1 MPKLHPRKFS
11 CVIHITN
18 DNFNLF
24 GSRSCR
30 CRSVELVSSA
40 MDEQWLE
47 SWPVVFAIATRK
59 LTATV
64 SEMQQQNGV
73 LRQRTSYLDLMNEE
87 LRHEL
92 ACTKESLSLATS
104 NMSDEQKRQ
113 CACKGLYESGAGDN
127 DAEWHAPRDSAGAR
141 NAFEHV
147 TLCSNPLEWL
157 SSRDCR
163 ACKAPT
169 LNRCHVC
176 KKPLC
181 PQCSDN
187 TCKCCHTEN

>member
-1 MPKLHPRKFS
+1 MTVYRKNNS
-11 CVIHITN
+11 A
-18 DNFNLF
+18 DSLS
-24 GSRSCR
+24 GSRSCL

-47 SWPVVFAIATRK
+47 SWPFVFAIATRK

-64 SEMQQQNGV
+64 SEMQQQNGE

-92 ACTKESLSLATS
+92 ACTNESLSLATS

>member
-1 MPKLHPRKFS
+1 MADVRVWPFTVTIWL
-11 CVIHITN
+11 TY
-18 DNFNLF
+18 LF
-24 GSRSCR
+24 GSRSCL
-30 CRSVELVSSA
+30 CRAVELVSSA

-64 SEMQQQNGV
+64 SEMQQQNGE

>member
-1 MPKLHPRKFS
+1 
-11 CVIHITN
+11 
-18 DNFNLF
+18 
-24 GSRSCR
+24 
-30 CRSVELVSSA
+30 

-47 SWPVVFAIATRK
+47 RWPVVVAATRVAIDTATRQ
-59 LTATV
+59 LTAVV
-64 SEMQQQNGV
+64 SEMQQQNGK
-73 LRQRTSYLDLMNEE
+73 LRQRTSHLDLKNEE
-87 LRHEL
+87 LRQWTSHLEHEL
-92 ACTKESLSLATS
+92 ALTKESLFLATS
-104 NMSDEQKRQ
+104 STSDAQKQQ
-113 CACKGLYESGAGDN
+113 CDCKGLCESGAGDS
-127 DAEWHAPRDSAGAR
+127 DAEWYAHVGGVGAK

-147 TLCSNPLEWL
+147 RLCSNPVEWL

-187 TCKCCHTEN
+187 TCPCCHTKN

>member
-11 CVIHITN
+11 CLIHITN

-24 GSRSCR
+24 GSRSCL

-141 NAFEHV
+141 NVFEHA
-147 TLCSNPLEWL
+147 TLCSSPLEWL

-176 KKPLC
+176 KKTLC
-181 PQCSDN
+181 PQCILPRD
-187 TCKCCHTEN
+187 

>member
-1 MPKLHPRKFS
+1 MADVRVWPFT
-11 CVIHITN
+11 VITIWLTY
-18 DNFNLF
+18 LF
-24 GSRSCR
+24 GSRSCL

-176 KKPLC
+176 KKTLC